1 MDILLQNRS
10 RLAAS
15 LLLTTVILAELIGS
29 ARVGR
34 AEDSV
39 ISSVLPATST
49 PLNGDTIQ
57 VAIHVDMSGVTSND
71 SLLGSF
77 TASLDW
83 DNVILKYV
91 SNSGLLNGFTGLVA
105 TDEVAAGRLDFN
117 GAAVSGVGGSF
128 DILEIKFEVIGPVD
142 ATTTLDLEYSAMAA
156 AFKDES

>member
-10 RLAAS
+10 RLALS
-15 LLLTTVILAELIGS
+15 LLLTTVILAVIIGS
-29 ARVGR
+29 AARAGR

-39 ISSVLPATST
+39 ISSVLPPTST

-57 VAIHVDMSGVTSND
+57 VAIHLDMSGVTSND

-91 SNSGLLNGFTGLVA
+91 SNSGLLSGFTGLVA

-117 GAAVSGVGGSF
+117 GAAVS
-128 DILEIKFEVIGPVD
+128 
-142 ATTTLDLEYSAMAA
+142 
-156 AFKDES
+156 